1 MTGDY
6 FNTAYYPPKAQNWTG
21 GLGSPRELTVGY
33 IDNVVDNDL
42 SRELPGAWVIDSQS
56 QTAGLLK
63 LKTLKQTIARETLA
77 AMQDSSSSTVITETG
92 RTISS
97 PGLTSFTRSPSSRN
111 FILTANLSFPHGA
124 RDKDLRAGFEILA
137 GEHEST
143 TLWYQLS
150 NETLSI
156 DRSNSSAA
164 AAKNA
169 IMFDLRSESGLL
181 RLFDIQENG
190 VETIENLRL
199 TLVVDNS
206 LVEVHANDRFA
217 LSSWIK

>member
-6 FNTAYYPPKAQNWTG
+6 FNTAYFPPTAQNWTG
-21 GLGSPRELTVGY
+21 ALGCPRELTVGY

-42 SRELPGAWVIDSQS
+42 SRELPGAWVIDSKN
-56 QTAGLLK
+56 QTTSLLR

-77 AMQDSSSSTVITETG
+77 AMKNSSSSTLLTEAG
-92 RTISS
+92 RTIAS
-97 PGLTSFTRSPSSRN
+97 PGRTSFTQSPSSRN
-111 FILTANLSFPHGA
+111 FILTANLTFPQGA

-137 GEHEST
+137 SEQEST

-150 NETLSI
+150 NETLYI

-169 IMFDLRSESGLL
+169 DMFDLRPESGLL
-181 RLFDIQENG
+181 RLFDIKHDG
-190 VETIENLRL
+190 VESIENLRL

-206 LVEVHANDRFA
+206 LVEVYANDRFA